1 MNLFNQN
8 IDIKIIKMSN
18 MSKNEL
24 ISIIILNYN
33 GREYIFDCIESVFK
47 TLGCKFEVILIDNDS
62 SDLSSDDCKEKFPEL
77 ILIKNKKNLAMA
89 GRNVGIDNANGDYIV
104 FLDADTVVE
113 PNWLEIMIESYKKHG
128 DGLYQ
133 GKLLQKLNHKIL
145 ESCGDFTNIFGFGFA
160 RGRGKPDVGEYN
172 KFQTISFPVGGF
184 TFSSTKI
191 IKKIGYVDESDL
203 FFLML
208 DDLDYGWRAWSMD
221 IPCYY
226 EPKSVIYHLGSPV
239 LKWTPQKFFFLERNR
254 WICLLSLYTTK
265 TLVKII
271 PHLLLIEAGMFFYL
285 ISKGLGLTKIKAF
298 FSILKMYSRIKK
310 RKINIMKLKTVSDK
324 KIIEHF
330 VDNVEAP
337 QTMTNYPSDFLNT
350 SLETLSRLARKII

>member
-18 MSKNEL
+18 MSKNDL
-24 ISIIILNYN
+24 VSIIILNYN

-47 TLGCKFEVILIDNDS
+47 TVGCNFEVILIDNAS
-62 SDLSSDDCKEKFPEL
+62 SDFSSDECKDKFPEL
-77 ILIKNKKNLAMA
+77 TLIKNKKNLAMA

-133 GKLLQKLNHKIL
+133 GKLLQKQNHKIL

-172 KFQTISFPVGGF
+172 EFQTISFPVGGF

-221 IPCYY
+221 IPSYY

-310 RKINIMKLKTVSDK
+310 RKKNILKLKTVSDK

-330 VDNVEAP
+330 VDNVEVP

-350 SLETLSRLARKII
+350 SLETLSKLARKII

>member
-18 MSKNEL
+18 MSKNDL

-47 TLGCKFEVILIDNDS
+47 TVGCNFEVILIDNDS
-62 SDLSSDDCKEKFPEL
+62 SDFSSDECKDKFPEL

-113 PNWLEIMIESYKKHG
+113 PNWLEIMKESYKKHG

-133 GKLLQKLNHKIL
+133 GKLLQKQNHKIL

-160 RGRGKPDVGEYN
+160 RGRGKPDTGEYN
-172 KFQTISFPVGGF
+172 EFQTISFPVGGF

-271 PHLLLIEAGMFFYL
+271 PHLLLIEVGMFFYL

-310 RKINIMKLKTVSDK
+310 RKKNILKLKTVSDK

-330 VDNVEAP
+330 VDNVEVP

-350 SLETLSRLARKII
+350 SLEILSKLARKII

>member
-1 MNLFNQN
+1 
-8 IDIKIIKMSN
+8 MSN

-24 ISIIILNYN
+24 VSIVILNYN

-47 TLGCKFEVILIDNDS
+47 TVGCNFEVILIDNDS
-62 SDLSSDDCKEKFPEL
+62 SDFSSDDCKDKFPEL

-133 GKLLQKLNHKIL
+133 GKLLQKNNHEIL
-145 ESCGDFTNIFGFGFA
+145 ESSGDFTNIFGFGFA
-160 RGRGKPDVGEYN
+160 RGRGKPDTGEYN
-172 KFQTISFPVGGF
+172 EFQTISFPVGGF
-184 TFSSTKI
+184 TFSSTKT

-208 DDLDYGWRAWSMD
+208 DDLDYGWRSWAMD

-239 LKWTPQKFFFLERNR
+239 LKWTSQKFFFLERNR
-254 WICLLSLYTTK
+254 WICLLSLYSTK

-350 SLETLSRLARKII
+350 SLETLSKLARKII

>member
-1 MNLFNQN
+1 
-8 IDIKIIKMSN
+8 MSN

-47 TLGCKFEVILIDNDS
+47 TVGCNFEVILIDNDS
-62 SDLSSDDCKEKFPEL
+62 YDFSSDDCKDKFPEL

-133 GKLLQKLNHKIL
+133 GKLLQKQNHNIL

-160 RGRGKPDVGEYN
+160 RGRGKPDTGNYN
-172 KFQTISFPVGGF
+172 EFQTISFPVGGY

-310 RKINIMKLKTVSDK
+310 RKKNIMKLKTVSDK

-330 VDNVEAP
+330 VDNVEVP

-350 SLETLSRLARKII
+350 SLETLSKLARKII

>member
-18 MSKNEL
+18 MSKNDL

-47 TLGCKFEVILIDNDS
+47 TVGCNFEVILIDNDS
-62 SDLSSDDCKEKFPEL
+62 SDFSSDECKDKFPEL

-113 PNWLEIMIESYKKHG
+113 PNWLEIMKESYKKHG

-133 GKLLQKLNHKIL
+133 GKLLQKQNHKIL

-160 RGRGKPDVGEYN
+160 RGRGKPDTGEYN
-172 KFQTISFPVGGF
+172 EFQTISFPVGGF

-310 RKINIMKLKTVSDK
+310 RKKNILKLKTVSDK

-330 VDNVEAP
+330 VDNVEVP

-350 SLETLSRLARKII
+350 SLETLSKLARKII